1 MSKAQLKAKIERLI
15 TGGPDESRITDIVI
29 IATDETGADYPWGSL
44 RHGEFTPEQRKQ
56 YEQGSLPEKELQI
69 LYHVPKNEKKD
80 TIG

>member
-15 TGGPDESRITDIVI
+15 TGEPDEKAVTDII
-29 IATDETGADYPWGSL
+29 IITEDEAGKPYAWGSWK
-44 RHGEFTPEQRKQ
+44 HGEFTPEQRKQ
-56 YEQGSLPEKELQI
+56 YEQGSLPEKDLQI